1 MVSPMNITCP
11 ICNDDVGLCICRM
24 RADNDNFKDDIIRLP
39 SDAQLRRPSSVQ
51 RLAIAYGA
59 MGYSR
64 RRIVDELAELL
75 YLIDPVV
82 IDASGRRIIFDDESI
97 DRAFRTE
104 QDASLRWLSDWLAF
118 QHRAP
123 VKDAQ
128 ARTLERY
135 KLLWIGLA
143 LAYPNMAAAVVR

>member
-1 MVSPMNITCP
+1 MNITCP

-24 RADNDNFKDDIIRLP
+24 RADNDNFNGDIIRLP

-64 RRIVDELAELL
+64 RRIVDQLADLI
-75 YLIDPVV
+75 YLTDPVV
-82 IDASGRRIIFDDESI
+82 IDASGRRIIFDDEVI
-97 DRAFRTE
+97 ERVFRTE
-104 QDASLRWLSDWLAF
+104 MDGSLRWISDWLSF

-123 VKDAQ
+123 VKGAQ
-128 ARTLERY
+128 VRTLERY

>member
-1 MVSPMNITCP
+1 MTN
-11 ICNDDVGLCICRM
+11 CNFCGNGEGCICRM
-24 RADNDNFKDDIIRLP
+24 RANNDNFNDDIIRLP

-64 RRIVDELAELL
+64 RRIVDQLAELI

-82 IDASGRRIIFDDESI
+82 VDASGRRIIFDDEAI
-97 DRAFRTE
+97 DRAFRTD
-104 QDASLRWLSDWLAF
+104 QDSSLRWISDWLSF

-128 ARTLERY
+128 ARTLDRY
-135 KLLWIGLA
+135 RLLFVGLA

>member
-1 MVSPMNITCP
+1 MPVNTNCS
-11 ICNDDVGLCICRM
+11 ICNDNVGLCICRL
-24 RADNDNFKDDIIRLP
+24 RADNDNFNDDVIRLP

-64 RRIVDELAELL
+64 RRIVDQLADLI

-82 IDASGRRIIFDDESI
+82 IDGSGHRIIFDDEAI

-104 QDASLRWLSDWLAF
+104 QDGSLRWISDWLSF

-128 ARTLERY
+128 ARTLDRY
-135 KLLWIGLA
+135 RLLFVGLA
-143 LAYPNMAAAVVR
+143 LAHPNMAAAVVR